1 MIKEQA
7 FDLCGHRA
15 LVTGAGRGLGEACA
29 KTLAQAGSEVVL
41 VARSLDQLEA
51 VKQSIIDSGGNASAH
66 AADLTDMDVIRNLEK
81 LGAFTILVNNAG
93 INRPEPFEE
102 VSEENFEAVID
113 LNVKSA
119 FFVAQS
125 VVRGMIQAGRGG
137 SVINMSS
144 QMGHVGGR
152 GRTVY
157 CATKHA
163 MEGFS
168 KAMALDLAQHRIRVN
183 TVCPTFIETAMM
195 RPFMENREFMQDI
208 LNRIPLGHVGQP
220 EDVAGAVL
228 YLASDASRLVTGS
241 SIKVD
246 GGWTAV

>member
-1 MIKEQA
+1 MSKEQA
-7 FDLCGHRA
+7 FNLSGQRA

-29 KTLAQAGSEVVL
+29 KIMAQAGSEVVL

-51 VKQSIIDSGGNASAH
+51 VQQSIIDSGGNASVH
-66 AADLTDMDVIRNLEK
+66 TADLTDMDVIRNLEK

-183 TVCPTFIETAMM
+183 TVCPTFIETAMT

-208 LNRIPLGHVGQP
+208 LNRIPLGQVGQP

-228 YLASDASRLVTGS
+228 YLASDASSLVTGS

>member
-1 MIKEQA
+1 MSVQQG
-7 FDLCGHRA
+7 FDLSGHRA

-51 VKQSIIDSGGNASAH
+51 VQQSIIDSGGNASVH

-102 VSEENFEAVID
+102 VSEENFETVMD

-183 TVCPTFIETAMM
+183 TVCPTFIETAMT